1 MNMSVF
7 PWPLCLSGVGWKN
20 MKSMPMELCLF
31 IIHKEIK
38 RTVQGFLPGAE
49 MERALT
55 EGIF

>member
-1 MNMSVF
+1 MSVF